1 MSLASDDPVEDW
13 ALNRDMTSGH
23 RAEILEEAHIAAPVG
38 APDPLADDAPL
49 WQIEDDGAAQWALR
63 KIGRAN
69 RELMRLQEAAEYE
82 TAGIQQWLDEVSS
95 PLARTIGFFESK
107 LVEYRRRL
115 EDENPDLPL
124 TYKLPGGDLTRR
136 AGRVRS
142 TVTDSEAF
150 TAWALANAPEA
161 VALKP
166 LTSQLTKSD
175 RFQPTAE
182 GALVDTQTGELV
194 PGVVV
199 SQGPVAYGVKVR

>member
-1 MSLASDDPVEDW
+1 MSLASEDPVEDW
-13 ALNRDMTSGH
+13 ASNRAAVSGH
-23 RAEILEEAHIAAPVG
+23 RAEILEEAHVPAPDG
-38 APDPLADDAPL
+38 APDPLDDDAPL
-49 WQIEDDGAAQWALR
+49 WMVESDDAACWAMR

-69 RELMRLQEAAEYE
+69 RELLRVEQVAEYE
-82 TAGIQQWLDEVSS
+82 IAGIRQWLDEVSS
-95 PLARTIGFFESK
+95 PLARTVGFFEAK

-115 EDENPDLPL
+115 EDENPDLPA
-124 TYKLPGGDLTRR
+124 TYRLPGGDITRR

-166 LTSQLTKSD
+166 LTSPLKSD
-175 RFQPTAE
+175 RFTPTAE
-182 GALVDTQTGELV
+182 GALVDTTTGELV
-194 PGVVV
+194 PGVQV